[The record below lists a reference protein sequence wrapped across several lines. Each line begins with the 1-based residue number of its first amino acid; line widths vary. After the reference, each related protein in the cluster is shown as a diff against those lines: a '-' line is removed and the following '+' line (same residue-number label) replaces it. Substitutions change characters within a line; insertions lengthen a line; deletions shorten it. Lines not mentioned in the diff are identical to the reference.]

1 MSDFDKEAEREKLRQ
16 QYEKDKEERKS
27 TQRMSE
33 LLLQGATMTGKHCDN
48 CGDPVFRQNGTEF
61 CPTCQGEAA
70 TKASSEEATPEAATE
85 IEVEQT
91 GAEPEPSTES
101 DEPSQQPEP
110 PRQPRQMRQPRR
122 TPPSQT
128 GQTRESQGRETHQSE
143 PRTDAARDEIGDAD
157 DLAEARDALR
167 RKLTRLAH
175 EAEQTDDVGYAREL
189 LAATR
194 EAAEALAALDRAKR

>member
-16 QYEKDKEERKS
+16 QYERDKEERKS

-48 CGDPVFRQNGTEF
+48 CGDPIFRQNGTEF
-61 CPTCQGEAA
+61 CPTCRGEAA
-70 TKASSEEATPEAATE
+70 GEASSEGTTSEAATE
-85 IEVEQT
+85 IEVERT
-91 GAEPEPSTES
+91 ESEPEPSTRS
-101 DEPSQQPEP
+101 DEPEQPSEQAP
-110 PRQPRQMRQPRR
+110 RPRQPGHA
-122 TPPSQT
+122 PPSRT
-128 GQTRESQGRETHQSE
+128 EASRERGREARRSE
-143 PRTDAARDEIGDAD
+143 PRTDADRGESGDAS
-157 DLAEARDALR
+157 DLTEARNALR

-175 EAEQTDDVGYAREL
+175 EAERTDDVGYAREL